1 MMKLSQLVSASYL
14 MARAYAFEKH
24 IPRLMLCLALLVLAG
39 FPAVA
44 ADDFYKGKTV
54 KLIVSDVPGGGYDAY
69 SRLIARHIRTYLPG
83 QPNVVVSYMPGADGL
98 VAANHMFNIAEK
110 DGTVF
115 AMMNRYIPTMSL
127 EGKASVKFRAN
138 EFNWLGTTTSYADD
152 SYVLIVRSNMPHHTI
167 DDLRNPAMPLH
178 IGSVGTDVPLILK
191 ETLGLS
197 YKIVTGYK
205 GKPELELAIERGET
219 DGSTLGWSS
228 LASRHEDWIKRGIVR
243 PMIQFGRIDR
253 LPALADVP
261 TARELAK
268 TADDRALI
276 EFAELP
282 LMIARPFAT
291 PPGTPPER
299 VAILRRAF
307 LQAVNDPDYVAEAG
321 KQMLEMAP
329 KSGEEV
335 QALIAGLDKIS
346 PAVIERHT
354 KLIGSRPAGG

>member
-1 MMKLSQLVSASYL
+1 MHSSIFRASCYLGSACSGGVS
-14 MARAYAFEKH
+14 
-24 IPRLMLCLALLVLAG
+24 
-39 FPAVA
+39 AVA

-69 SRLIARHIRTYLPG
+69 SRLIAKHIRTYLPG

-110 DGTVF
+110 THGLRDDE
-115 AMMNRYIPTMSL
+115 SL
-127 EGKASVKFRAN
+127 HPDNVAGGQSERQVQGERVQLA
-138 EFNWLGTTTSYADD
+138 GTTTSYADD

-228 LASRHEDWIKRGIVR
+228 LASRHEDWIKKESS
-243 PMIQFGRIDR
+243 GR
-253 LPALADVP
+253 
-261 TARELAK
+261 
-268 TADDRALI
+268 
-276 EFAELP
+276 
-282 LMIARPFAT
+282 
-291 PPGTPPER
+291 
-299 VAILRRAF
+299 
-307 LQAVNDPDYVAEAG
+307 
-321 KQMLEMAP
+321 
-329 KSGEEV
+329 
-335 QALIAGLDKIS
+335 
-346 PAVIERHT
+346 
-354 KLIGSRPAGG
+354 